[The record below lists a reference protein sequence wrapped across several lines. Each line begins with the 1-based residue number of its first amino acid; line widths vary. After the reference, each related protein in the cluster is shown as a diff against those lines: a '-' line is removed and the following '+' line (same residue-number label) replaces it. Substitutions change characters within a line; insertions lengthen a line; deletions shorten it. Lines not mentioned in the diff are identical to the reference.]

1 MALTQKEVRMADY
14 LYKSIENLFEEI
26 DKPDIPNSITDN
38 LKHPLRDYQVEA
50 LINFIYYNEFSKKYK
65 DLSHKHLL
73 FHMATGSGKTQ
84 VIASSMLYL
93 YEKGY
98 RNFIFFVNT
107 TSIISKTIAN
117 MIKHPDTTG
126 KYLFAEHI
134 KIDGKFVRIN
144 HMSDSFDK
152 AEKNAINIVFITV
165 QQLHIDLL
173 TPKENRNTLESMKKA
188 PVVLI
193 ADEAHHINAGI
204 KKGKVDKE
212 ETNWTETVGSLL
224 RANTK
229 NILLE
234 FTATAGYESSSEL
247 KSHYKDKVIYD
258 FSFKRFNDA
267 GYSKEVNLIHS
278 DFGDDF
284 RIIQALMLSEYRSML
299 AEHKDINQ
307 VIKPVVMFKNP
318 KGIAAVDESMEA
330 FISLVEN
337 LSVRDINYV
346 FEYSK
351 VPAVIALH
359 QHIDGDGERLVARIK
374 RGFSRENCVKIY
386 STSKDKIETLNKL
399 NTLETPRN
407 PIRAIFA
414 VNVLN
419 EGWDVQNL
427 YDIVKLD
434 ETKKDSKSTTQDA
447 QLIGRGA
454 RYYPFH
460 YAPTADDK
468 EMTYKRKL
476 DDNSPLKELEKMYFH
491 SINNSEYIEKLRISM
506 DEQGLTVSPKYELKI
521 KSSFIQN
528 EFYKSGYVYTNT
540 YEEVPHED
548 KTLEYYDRNWKDFIV
563 YIDNDSNV
571 FKLLDK
577 QKEKFKYSKTL
588 KFKEFDKFWI
598 RAILNQI
605 PEFHFSQLLD
615 FLPGLKSVDEFITS
629 NEYIGSMSIT
639 IKTTQP
645 IDKDKILD
653 QNIIFTAVKERMLD
667 LADKLESKTKV
678 KGKKVFLPNKIN
690 ATVPTSKFVSK
701 QKDFV
706 EIEVDEDWYAFEK
719 HYGTSLEKE
728 FVDFIQSIIGE
739 IRNKYPDAILIRNEL
754 IFKIYDFDE
763 GHGFAPDFILML
775 TKDTCTYQIFCEPKG
790 DGFKDKDIWKQNFM
804 DIIDDMTNK
813 KELFLEKVYK
823 DGTVEYPV
831 GCYAIHGTKFYAKA
845 MESVFDNSLNGVISY
860 R

>member
-1 MALTQKEVRMADY
+1 MADY

-267 GYSKEVNLIHS
+267 GYSKEVSLIHS

-284 RIIQALMLSEYRSML
+284 RIIQALMLSEYRAIL
-299 AEHKDINQ
+299 AEHEDINQ
-307 VIKPVVMFKNP
+307 VIKPVIMFKNP
-318 KGIAAVDESMEA
+318 KGIAAVDENMEY
-330 FISLVEN
+330 FIQLVDQ
-337 LSVRDINYV
+337 LSADDINYV
-346 FEYSK
+346 FQYSK
-351 VPAVIALH
+351 VPAIIALQRH
-359 QHIDGDGERLVARIK
+359 LGDKVERFVDRIK
-374 RGFSRENCVKIY
+374 RGFSRENCIKIY
-386 STSKDKIETLNKL
+386 STSKDKEETLNKL
-399 NTLETPRN
+399 NTLENPNN

-414 VNVLN
+414 VNVLD

-434 ETKKDSKSTTQDA
+434 ETKKDSKSTTRDA

-460 YAPTADDK
+460 YAPFENDI
-468 EMTYKRKL
+468 EMRFKRKI

-491 SINNSEYIEKLRISM
+491 SVNNSEYIEKLRISM
-506 DEQGLTVSPKYELKI
+506 DEQGLMAAPKYELKI
-521 KSSFIQN
+521 KPSFIKN
-528 EFYKSGYVYTNT
+528 EFYTSGYVYTNE
-540 YEEVPHED
+540 YEEVPNED
-548 KTLEYYDRNWKDFIV
+548 RVLEYYDEHWKDFIT
-563 YIDNDSNV
+563 YIDNDSNA

-577 QKEKFKYSKTL
+577 QKEKFQYSKTL
-588 KFKEFDKFWI
+588 KLKDFDKFWI

-605 PEFHFSQLLD
+605 PQFHFSRLLD
-615 FLPGLKSVDEFITS
+615 FLPALTSIDEFITS
-629 NEYIGSMSIT
+629 DEYMGAMKIT

-645 IDKDKILD
+645 IADKNEIWD
-653 QNIIFTAVKERMLD
+653 QDIVYLAVYERLND
-667 LADKLESKTKV
+667 LADQFEGKTKI
-678 KGKKVFLPNKIN
+678 KGKKEFLPNKIN
-690 ATVPTSKFVSK
+690 AKIPLSKTSTI
-701 QKDFV
+701 QRDFV
-706 EIEVDEDWYAFEK
+706 EIEAEGDWYAFEK

-728 FVDFIQSIIGE
+728 FVDFMQSIIGE
-739 IRNKYPDAILIRNEL
+739 IKNKYPDATLIRNEL
-754 IFKIYDFDE
+754 AFKIYDFEE
-763 GHGFAPDFILML
+763 GRGFAPDFILML

-804 DIIDDMTNK
+804 NMINDLTHK
-813 KELFLEKVYK
+813 TELVLAKEYS
-823 DGTVEYPV
+823 DGTAKYPI
-831 GCYAIHGTKFYAKA
+831 GCYTIFGTKFYTKA
-845 MESVFDNSLNGVISY
+845 SESVFDNSLNDVISY